1 MSHNEDTK
9 VKVPG
14 LIHFLRLGYK
24 YQTKKGIH
32 IDEKNNVFVEIFR
45 QSINDINNIEC
56 SDTRLEELLKQ
67 IDKLTDNT
75 RDKGKAFY
83 KRLTDASG
91 IKLIDLKKPE
101 NNDFRVVSELTF
113 RRDREAF
120 RPDITILINGIPLG
134 FVEVKKLNNEG

>member
-1 MSHNEDTK
+1 
-9 VKVPG
+9 
-14 LIHFLRLGYK
+14 
-24 YQTKKGIH
+24 
-32 IDEKNNVFVEIFR
+32 
-45 QSINDINNIEC
+45 
-56 SDTRLEELLKQ
+56 
-67 IDKLTDNT
+67 
-75 RDKGKAFY
+75 Y

-134 FVEVKKLNNEG
+134 FVEVKKPNNEGGIQSEFRRTRERAKVDEFVAFFNQLQVLGFTNNLEYNDEERVKVSGSFYTTP